1 MFGVQGAESFQAE
14 YQKLIDTWMR
24 RFTEI
29 EDSINCNQSK
39 PNQEKGQEI
48 EKEPVKLNDIKI
60 WDSDGNILY
69 EKGKTYDITP
79 DFIQKIEEASELS
92 PSDKL
97 EELPSLTVEVDGEIF
112 FKSENGEVSVNKRST
127 LEQEAGVQDAWGK
140 GEEISLADKSPAE
153 EEALE
158 YREGEPGDISSYS
171 SSFRSREEEISDP
184 TTDILVELMAPIIE
198 AMPVIEPELEQHSE
212 RDLNK
217 KEELIEV

>member
-1 MFGVQGAESFQAE
+1 MFGVQGTESFQAE

-29 EDSINCNQSK
+29 EDSINRNQSK

-97 EELPSLTVEVDGEIF
+97 EELPSLTVEVDGE
-112 FKSENGEVSVNKRST
+112 G
-127 LEQEAGVQDAWGK
+127 
-140 GEEISLADKSPAE
+140 
-153 EEALE
+153 
-158 YREGEPGDISSYS
+158 
-171 SSFRSREEEISDP
+171 
-184 TTDILVELMAPIIE
+184 
-198 AMPVIEPELEQHSE
+198 
-212 RDLNK
+212 
-217 KEELIEV
+217 